1 MKKAVNSVDIK
12 KMNRNRVFRYM
23 NANEQTSMSEIAS
36 ALSISGPTVL
46 SIVNELKDAGLVCE
60 VGEFGSTGG
69 RKAKAFATIKDA
81 AYAIGIDITRH
92 HVGITYTDLNRKS
105 LGYERIRKVFTNT
118 EIYFIEVAE
127 LIRDFVQRNGIDE
140 KKIIGLGMSIAG
152 IVDRRNSKI
161 PKSHV
166 LDVEDIAF
174 YEWTRNMPYECE
186 LMNDAKAAAI
196 AECHDMEKTGAIIYL
211 ALSNSVGGAV
221 VFDMDGHSAVSGK
234 LYAGD
239 NWRSGEFGH
248 VQVEANG
255 AVCYC
260 GKRGCLDSYC
270 SAYNLAGMSGGRL
283 EDFFDDLSAGS
294 EKHKIAWEQYMKYL
308 AVAVGNFRMCMD
320 CDIILGGYVGG
331 FMEPYMAQFRKMVAE
346 HDIFDKE
353 AKYVKAGRYKKEAAA
368 LGAAILW
375 MDKFIDQI

>member
-1 MKKAVNSVDIK
+1 
-12 KMNRNRVFRYM
+12 MNENK
-23 NANEQTSMSEIAS
+23 QTSMSEIAS

-92 HVGITYTDLNRKS
+92 HVGITYTDLNRKA
-105 LGYERIRKVFTNT
+105 LGYERIRKVFSNT
-118 EIYFIEVAE
+118 AIYFIEVAE
-127 LIRDFVQRNGIDE
+127 LIRSFVAKHEIDE
-140 KKIIGLGMSIAG
+140 EKIIGLGISVAG
-152 IVDRRNSKI
+152 IVDRTNMCI

-166 LDVEDIAF
+166 LDLENISFDD
-174 YEWTRNMPYECE
+174 WTKHLPYECE
-186 LMNDAKAAAI
+186 VLNDAKAAAI
-196 AECHDMEKTGAIIYL
+196 AECHDIEKAGAIIYL

-221 VFDMDGHSAVSGK
+221 VFDMDGQSAVSGK

-248 VQVEANG
+248 VQVEADG
-255 AVCYC
+255 EICYC
-260 GKRGCLDSYC
+260 GKKGCLDSYC

-283 EDFFDDLSAGS
+283 EDFFDDLASGS
-294 EKHKIAWEQYMKYL
+294 EKHKRAWEQYMKYL

-331 FMEPYMAQFRKMVAE
+331 FMEPYMGQFRKLVAE
-346 HDIFDKE
+346 HDIFDTE
-353 AKYVKAGRYKKEAAA
+353 ANYVKAGHYKKEAAA

-375 MDKFIDQI
+375 MDRYIAQI

>member
-23 NANEQTSMSEIAS
+23 NENEQTSMSEIAS

-46 SIVNELKDAGLVCE
+46 SIVNELKEAGLVCE

-81 AYAIGIDITRH
+81 VYAIGIDITRH

-105 LGYERIRKVFTNT
+105 LGYERIRKVFENT

-127 LIRDFVQRNGIDE
+127 LIRDYVKRYQIDE
-140 KKIIGLGMSIAG
+140 EKIIGLGISIAG
-152 IVDRRNSKI
+152 IVDRTNLCI

-166 LDVEDIAF
+166 LDVAGIPFE
-174 YEWTRNMPYECE
+174 EWTKHMPYECE
-186 LMNDAKAAAI
+186 LMNDAKAAAV

-211 ALSNSVGGAV
+211 AISNSVGGAV
-221 VFDMDGHSAVSGK
+221 VFDMDGQSSVGGK

-248 VQVEANG
+248 VQVKMDG
-255 AVCYC
+255 KQCYC
-260 GKRGCLDSYC
+260 GKKGCLDAYC
-270 SAYNLAGMSGGRL
+270 SAYVLADLSGGRL
-283 EDFFDDLSAGS
+283 EDFFDDLAAGS
-294 EKHKIAWEQYMKYL
+294 EKHQKAWDEYLKYL

-331 FMEPYMAQFRKMVAE
+331 FMEPYMEQFRKLVSE
-346 HDIFDKE
+346 HDIFETD
-353 AKYVKAGRYKKEAAA
+353 AKYVKAGRYKKEASA

-375 MDKFIDQI
+375 VDRYIAQI

>member
-23 NANEQTSMSEIAS
+23 NENEQTSMSEIAS
-36 ALSISGPTVL
+36 ALTISGPTVL

-69 RKAKAFATIKDA
+69 RKAKAFATVKDA

-92 HVGITYTDLNRKS
+92 HVGITYTDMNRKA
-105 LGYERIRKVFTNT
+105 LGYERIRKVFANN

-127 LIRDFVQRNGIDE
+127 LIRDFVKRHEILED
-140 KKIIGLGMSIAG
+140 KIVGLGMSVAG
-152 IVDRRNSKI
+152 IVDRTNLRI

-166 LDVEDIAF
+166 LDVADVAFED
-174 YEWTRNMPYECE
+174 WTKYMPYQCE
-186 LMNDAKAAAI
+186 LINDAKAAAI
-196 AECHDMEKTGAIIYL
+196 AECHDMEKAGAIIYL

-221 VFDMDGHSAVSGK
+221 VFDVDGQSSVSEK

-255 AVCYC
+255 PICYC

-283 EDFFDDLSAGS
+283 EDFFDDLAAGS
-294 EKHKIAWEQYMKYL
+294 EKHKEAWEKYMKYL

-331 FMEPYMAQFRKMVAE
+331 FMGPYMEQFRKMVAE
-346 HDIFDKE
+346 HDIFDTE
-353 AKYVKAGRYKKEAAA
+353 AKYVKAGHYKKEASA

-375 MDKFIDQI
+375 MDRFIVQI

>member
-23 NANEQTSMSEIAS
+23 NENEQTSMSEIAS

-46 SIVNELKDAGLVCE
+46 SIVNELKDAELVCE

-92 HVGITYTDLNRKS
+92 HVGITYTDLNRKA
-105 LGYERIRKVFTNT
+105 LEYERIRKVFTNT
-118 EIYFIEVAE
+118 EIYFIEMAG
-127 LIRDFVQRNGIDE
+127 LIKDFVERHNIDE
-140 KKIIGLGMSIAG
+140 DKIIGLGMSVPG
-152 IVDRRNSKI
+152 IVDRTNLRIS
-161 PKSHV
+161 KSHV
-166 LDVEDIAF
+166 LDVEDIKL
-174 YEWTRNMPYECE
+174 EDWTKYMPYECE
-186 LMNDAKAAAI
+186 VLNDAKAAAI
-196 AECHDMEKTGAIIYL
+196 AECHDVEKAGAILYL

-221 VFDMDGHSAVSGK
+221 VFDVDGQSAVSGK
-234 LYAGD
+234 IYAGD

-255 AVCYC
+255 EVCYC
-260 GKRGCLDSYC
+260 GKKGCL
-270 SAYNLAGMSGGRL
+270 
-283 EDFFDDLSAGS
+283 AGS
-294 EKHKIAWEQYMKYL
+294 EKHKKAWEQYLKYL

-331 FMEPYMAQFRKMVAE
+331 FMEPYMEQFRKLVAE
-346 HDIFDKE
+346 HDIFDTE

-375 MDKFIDQI
+375 MDRYMDQI

>member
-23 NANEQTSMSEIAS
+23 NENEQTSMSDIAS

-60 VGEFGSTGG
+60 VGEFSSTGG

-92 HVGITYTDLNRKS
+92 HVGITYTDLNRKA
-105 LGYERIRKVFTNT
+105 LGYERIRKVFANT

-127 LIRDFVQRNGIDE
+127 LIKDFVERYKIDE
-140 KKIIGLGMSIAG
+140 NKIIGLGLSVAG
-152 IVDRRNSKI
+152 IVDRRNMCI

-166 LDVEDIAF
+166 LDLENISFDD
-174 YEWTRNMPYECE
+174 WTRHLPYECE
-186 LMNDAKAAAI
+186 VLNDAKAAAI
-196 AECHDMEKTGAIIYL
+196 AECHDIEKTGAIMYL
-211 ALSNSVGGAV
+211 ALSNSVGGAIV
-221 VFDMDGHSAVSGK
+221 YDMDGQASVSGK

-248 VQVEANG
+248 VQVEADG
-255 AVCYC
+255 EICYC
-260 GKRGCLDSYC
+260 GKKGCLDSYC

-283 EDFFDDLSAGS
+283 EDFFDDLESGS
-294 EKHKIAWEQYMKYL
+294 EKHKKAWEQYMKYL

-331 FMEPYMAQFRKMVAE
+331 FMEPYMDAFRKLVAE

-353 AKYVKAGRYKKEAAA
+353 AKYVKAGHYKKEAAA
-368 LGAAILW
+368 LGAAIMW
-375 MDKFIDQI
+375 MDRYIAQI

>member
-23 NANEQTSMSEIAS
+23 NENEQTSMSEIAS

-46 SIVNELKDAGLVCE
+46 SIVNELKDAELVCE

-92 HVGITYTDLNRKS
+92 HVGITYTDLNRKA
-105 LGYERIRKVFTNT
+105 LEYERIRKVFTNT
-118 EIYFIEVAE
+118 EIYFIEMAG
-127 LIRDFVQRNGIDE
+127 LIKDFVERHNIDE
-140 KKIIGLGMSIAG
+140 DKIIGLGMSVPG
-152 IVDRRNSKI
+152 IVDRTNLRIS
-161 PKSHV
+161 KSHV
-166 LDVEDIAF
+166 LDVEDIKL
-174 YEWTRNMPYECE
+174 EDWTKYMPYECE
-186 LMNDAKAAAI
+186 VLNDAKAAAI
-196 AECHDMEKTGAIIYL
+196 AECHDVEKAGAILYL

-221 VFDMDGHSAVSGK
+221 VFDVDGQSAVSGK
-234 LYAGD
+234 IYAGD

-255 AVCYC
+255 EVCYC
-260 GKRGCLDSYC
+260 GKKGCLDSYC

-283 EDFFDDLSAGS
+283 EDFFDDLAAGS
-294 EKHKIAWEQYMKYL
+294 EKHKKAWEQYLKYL

-331 FMEPYMAQFRKMVAE
+331 FMEPYMEQFRKLVAE
-346 HDIFDKE
+346 HDIFDTE

-375 MDKFIDQI
+375 MDRYMDQI